1 MNWSAQQVLTMA
13 PDAATA
19 KRGEALATSRA
30 WKNLETSENALWGD
44 CKKGSSDGFYQ
55 TWIDLSTPAFK
66 CNCPSRKFPCKHSI
80 ALLLIFVRTPE
91 MIGATNEIP
100 TEISA
105 WVESRKARSTENP
118 GKIVENA
125 GQAKT
130 RNKRLTKMAA
140 GFEDLDRWMGDLI
153 RQGLASTES
162 QPGNFWQN
170 IASRMVD
177 SQIGG
182 VARMLRAMPLLQAAN
197 PHWPEQLLAQIGQ
210 FYLLSKGFEKLEQLP
225 ESLQADL
232 LSVVGVNVK
241 KDDLMVLKG
250 VVDHWMVVG
259 IIEGV
264 DENLNF
270 RRTWLYGE
278 KTQKTALILEF
289 SFGSEGYSSHWI
301 TGQCFEAEIVFY
313 PSAFPLRAALK
324 EHLGGA
330 VFPQK
335 IAGYDTFESFF

>member
-1 MNWSAQQVLTMA
+1 
-13 PDAATA
+13 
-19 KRGEALATSRA
+19 
-30 WKNLETSENALWGD
+30 
-44 CKKGSSDGFYQ
+44 
-55 TWIDLSTPAFK
+55 
-66 CNCPSRKFPCKHSI
+66 RKFPCKHSI

-232 LSVVGVNVK
+232 LSV
-241 KDDLMVLKG
+241 
-250 VVDHWMVVG
+250 
-259 IIEGV
+259 
-264 DENLNF
+264 
-270 RRTWLYGE
+270 
-278 KTQKTALILEF
+278 
-289 SFGSEGYSSHWI
+289 
-301 TGQCFEAEIVFY
+301 
-313 PSAFPLRAALK
+313 
-324 EHLGGA
+324 
-330 VFPQK
+330 
-335 IAGYDTFESFF
+335 